1 MTSAINGAIDIRA
14 DQLWRH
20 GLPDQGA
27 DPDPDPGADPDP
39 DHQPDPDPDR
49 NPDHCRDHPEPGP
62 GPPTRAV
69 VSMPLPTTGATKQD
83 DDDVAEV
90 TTDIAIDNTDL
101 TSLAG
106 DWFSKLVLVTGNVQI
121 TNNAVLSTMDA
132 SFQKLDTVS
141 GNLDIVGNGLLSGC
155 ARLGVPVSRRRG
167 VW

>member
-1 MTSAINGAIDIRA
+1 
-14 DQLWRH
+14 
-20 GLPDQGA
+20 
-27 DPDPDPGADPDP
+27 
-39 DHQPDPDPDR
+39 
-49 NPDHCRDHPEPGP
+49 
-62 GPPTRAV
+62 
-69 VSMPLPTTGATKQD
+69 MPLPTTGATKQD